1 MGMRP
6 AERKDLKALAF
17 LLGELRGGPL
27 TEAEAEDR
35 LAFCEKSPFDFLY
48 VYEDNDEVLGLCAF
62 RVRENIEEC
71 SRFGEVSALVVDP
84 KARRRGLATVM
95 MDFMNDLARQH
106 GCLGLW
112 LVSGFGREEE
122 AHHFYKKYGFQV
134 TGYRFVK
141 RF

>member
-1 MGMRP
+1 MDIRP
-6 AERKDLKALAF
+6 AERRDVKALAL
-17 LLGELRGGPL
+17 LLGELAGAPM

-35 LAFCEKSPFDFLY
+35 LRLCENSPIDFLY
-48 VYEDNDEVLGLCAF
+48 VYEEDGEVLGVCAF
-62 RVRENIEEC
+62 RIRENIESV
-71 SRFGEVSALVVDP
+71 SRYGEVSAIVVRPD
-84 KARRRGLATVM
+84 ARRRGIGRIMLDVM
-95 MDFMNDLARQH
+95 EELARGK

-122 AHHFYKKYGFQV
+122 AHTFYRDYGFEV